1 MTNLYKYV
9 YTFALALSFAFI
21 ILASTPNVAYPAT
34 ITLLDDDMIV
44 IDGEILLG
52 DGAAFVDLLNE
63 NPKVLY
69 VGVNS
74 NGGTVPDGME
84 ISNAIHE
91 RKLTTMIAEGSG
103 CYSMCGIIFL
113 SGDKRVSHVRSGIK
127 LHAPYLEWED
137 GHVEISFDASA
148 ELSWWLGKIGIP
160 LNIVTDMLSR
170 GPDEY
175 IYYSA
180 HDLVAFGVHVTILE

>member
-1 MTNLYKYV
+1 
-9 YTFALALSFAFI
+9 
-21 ILASTPNVAYPAT
+21 LASTPNVAYPAT

-103 CYSMCGIIFL
+103 
-113 SGDKRVSHVRSGIK
+113 
-127 LHAPYLEWED
+127 
-137 GHVEISFDASA
+137 
-148 ELSWWLGKIGIP
+148 LGKIGIP

-180 HDLVAFGVHVTILE
+180 HDLVAFGVDVTILE